1 MKNLAFTGA
10 YEILQSL
17 RSLRMTNWRIFAEVL
32 DAMNMNKEPERT
44 LMDEFLE
51 DPEFARLMAQG
62 DLIMEVTET
71 LCELLDKEEVSRKE
85 LADRLGK
92 TKGFVSQLL
101 NGGRNLT
108 LRTVADILHV
118 LGYKVTLTPH
128 KIEVEGRLGE
138 KPARGQE
145 VKAAEEAQKF
155 ISRT

>member
-1 MKNLAFTGA
+1 MSTK
-10 YEILQSL
+10 
-17 RSLRMTNWRIFAEVL
+17 R
-32 DAMNMNKEPERT
+32 KPEKT
-44 LMDEFLE
+44 LMDKYLE

-71 LCELLDKEEVSRKE
+71 LCELLEKEKLSRKE

-118 LGYKVTLTPH
+118 LGYKVSLTPYKEERKQESNIVEFKSRYIPP
-128 KIEVEGRLGE
+128 KIPKQSWGSLELYGAD
-138 KPARGQE
+138 KYFD
-145 VKAAEEAQKF
+145 KAA
-155 ISRT
+155 ISG